1 MNNLDLLALALK
13 YTYICANYFRFTVHT
28 WTVSTSVG
36 TVFSGP
42 VLVEPQ
48 TLGVHVSPAVQSVLV
63 AAPVYNCNVNIAVS
77 CLPTLGLL
85 RSATENSK
93 LIFDLLRD
101 ATQNSKNDIRP
112 FPGCYGKQQIDTSA
126 VDFEFVI

>member
-1 MNNLDLLALALK
+1 MNDLDL
-13 YTYICANYFRFTVHT
+13 HT

-63 AAPVYNCNVNIAVS
+63 AAPIYNCNVNIAVT
-77 CLPTLGLL
+77 CLATLGLL

-93 LIFDLLRD
+93 IIFDLHRD
-101 ATQNSKNDIRP
+101 ATQNNEMIFGRFRDATENSKLIQVRS
-112 FPGCYGKQQIDTSA
+112 TLSM
-126 VDFEFVI
+126 